1 MLLIA
6 VKCCNFTQIPPVM
19 DYSKFAIITFL
30 IATTVIAIIGKKSV
44 FRQFGY
50 PQNKVVS
57 AIWRAHLAISMALGG
72 AISIV
77 LTLLIRIGHA

>member
-1 MLLIA
+1 
-6 VKCCNFTQIPPVM
+6 M
-19 DYSKFAIITFL
+19 DYAKITIITFM

-57 AIWRAHLAISMALGG
+57 AIWRAHLFISMILGA
-72 AISIV
+72 AISIGITFIIKS
-77 LTLLIRIGHA
+77 LS

>member
-1 MLLIA
+1 
-6 VKCCNFTQIPPVM
+6 M
-19 DYSKFAIITFL
+19 DYPKFAIITFI

-57 AIWRAHLAISMALGG
+57 AIWRAHLAISMVLGA
-72 AISIV
+72 AISIGITILV
-77 LTLLIRIGHA
+77 KSFS